1 MTLFTEAQK
10 QEILSLA
17 QQNSKIEAIKWVID
31 HSNLGLKQAKDYVE
45 SLLENSSGNSS
56 HFTFQSSTDSSIS
69 SSSIPLQEIHLL
81 LQQGRKIEAIKLV
94 KDSSNIGLEEA
105 KEYIESL
112 EESPRSDPHSDNH
125 HQHTPR
131 NTATSV
137 ESPARGIEDQSK
149 KRKFPIL
156 TLFIIALVIV
166 FIIYQTI
173 QA

>member
-31 HSNLGLKQAKDYVE
+31 HSDLGLKQAKDYVE

-94 KDSSNIGLEEA
+94 KDSSNIGLKEA

-112 EESPRSDPHSDNH
+112 EESPHSNH
-125 HQHTPR
+125 NHQHTPR

>member
-31 HSNLGLKQAKDYVE
+31 HSDLGLKQAKDYVE

-94 KDSSNIGLEEA
+94 KDSSNIGLKEA

-112 EESPRSDPHSDNH
+112 EESPRSDPHSNH
-125 HQHTPR
+125 NHQHTPR

-166 FIIYQTI
+166 FVIYQTI

>member
-94 KDSSNIGLEEA
+94 KDSSNIGLKEA

-112 EESPRSDPHSDNH
+112 EESSRSDPHSNH
-125 HQHTPR
+125 NHQHTPR

-166 FIIYQTI
+166 FVIYQTI